1 VRASPATRCVLPDR
15 PTSIDLAE
23 VGFVCDWKENAY
35 ICLTIENAVR
45 LGQYVRDAK
54 AYQDAAEVCRGK

>member
-1 VRASPATRCVLPDR
+1 VLPDR
-15 PTSIDLAE
+15 PSSVDLAE
-23 VGFVCDWKENAY
+23 IGFVCDWKENVY

-45 LGQYVRDAK
+45 LGQYTRDAK